1 MEIRGAQAGGD
12 QDTLLTT
19 TMIKITWKS
28 KDSEWVEA
36 DGKWRSLRTTILF
49 TSGGHTVTNKKGRRK
64 SIKKKKSHLWRA

>member
-36 DGKWRSLRTTILF
+36 DGKWRSL
-49 TSGGHTVTNKKGRRK
+49 
-64 SIKKKKSHLWRA
+64 